1 MKKKIITFVLSVLLI
16 SGCAT
21 HTIKQSRDLSASGI
35 AYTEAVDKLLDT
47 TIDKIIDFDNEELK
61 KSRRGSNLRGMITE
75 KNKAITDILAEIER
89 FRAQTKLLKIYF
101 LNLQALSDSTVKNDA
116 GGAVKLLSDSISNLY
131 KTLGDQGGKLS
142 LTEEQKTQIGALGGL
157 VASTMHAAKIK
168 NALQRDAEVIG
179 IYLAL
184 QENQLNNIT
193 DILKDRFNARNDL
206 FLNEKV
212 IGPYVDKNQ
221 SLGAAWGKNRKQWF
235 KTQFIGQQL
244 NTAKNAAQQL
254 RGIWVDILQGRT
266 DVNSLSVLISDIN
279 EFVITVQALE
289 DARDLK

>member
-21 HTIKQSRDLSASGI
+21 HTINQSRDLSASGI

-61 KSRRGSNLRGMITE
+61 KSRRGSNLREMIAE

-116 GGAVKLLSDSISNLY
+116 GGAVKLLSDNISNLN

-157 VASTMHAAKIK
+157 VASTMHAAKIN

-193 DILKDRFNARNDL
+193 DILKDRFSARNDL

-221 SLGAAWGKNRKQWF
+221 SLGTAWGKNRKQWF

-289 DARDLK
+289 DARDSK

>member
-1 MKKKIITFVLSVLLI
+1 MI
-16 SGCAT
+16 
-21 HTIKQSRDLSASGI
+21 
-35 AYTEAVDKLLDT
+35 
-47 TIDKIIDFDNEELK
+47 FDNEELK
-61 KSRRGSNLRGMITE
+61 KSRRGSDLREMIVE
-75 KNKAITDILAEIER
+75 KNKAITDILDEIER

-101 LNLQALSDSTVKNDA
+101 FNLQALSDSTVKNDA
-116 GGAVKLLSDSISNLY
+116 GGAVKSLSDSISNLN
-131 KTLGDQGGKLS
+131 KTLDGQGGKVS

-157 VASTMHAAKIK
+157 VASTMHAAKI
-168 NALQRDAEVIG
+168 NSALKRDAEVIG

-193 DILKDRFNARNDL
+193 DILKDRFQARNDL

-212 IGPYVDKNQ
+212 IAPYVDKDQ
-221 SLGAAWGKNRKQWF
+221 RLSTAWGQNRKQWF

-244 NTAKNAAQQL
+244 NTAKNAAKQL
-254 RGIWVDILQGRT
+254 RGVWVDILQGRP

-289 DARDLK
+289 DARDIK